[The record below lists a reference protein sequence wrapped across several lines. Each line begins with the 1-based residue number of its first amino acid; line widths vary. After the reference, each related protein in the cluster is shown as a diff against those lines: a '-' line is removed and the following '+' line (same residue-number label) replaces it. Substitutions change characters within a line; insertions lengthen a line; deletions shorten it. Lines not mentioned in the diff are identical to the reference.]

1 MWVPDGFVFRQIYD
15 FPRIVLNGS
24 GATSTD
30 TIHRLKTRTAKP
42 ERVIA
47 NTYTWLTAASA
58 EIEGRSYGGGVL
70 ELEPTEAER
79 LLVPAQLNGAMPLA
93 EADRLIRS
101 GRLDAVLEENARIIL
116 KGHMG
121 LSDTDCAALR
131 AIWTKMRDRRMARRR
146 TGKGA
151 AARGAAE

>member
-1 MWVPDGFVFRQIYD
+1 M
-15 FPRIVLNGS
+15 VLNAS

-30 TIHRLKTRTAKP
+30 TIHRLRSKGAKP

-79 LLVPAQLNGAMPLA
+79 LLMPAKLNGAMPLTEVDQLVRA
-93 EADRLIRS
+93 
-101 GRLDAVLEENARIIL
+101 GRLDSVL
-116 KGHMG
+116 
-121 LSDTDCAALR
+121 
-131 AIWTKMRDRRMARRR
+131 
-146 TGKGA
+146 
-151 AARGAAE
+151 